1 MRRKSVEIS
10 KLLLKGIFASV
21 AGAVSVSVLNA
32 SSTLDMSS
40 NALSSGVLDSSQ
52 NLLLDS
58 SGTDMTSFINFGID
72 PNSGTNSTIQNDAP
86 NDTTTSQSAESSALD
101 SATTSQ
107 NHSQNPNTQANSNQ
121 LNSTQATTAITS
133 QPTTTQSATSM
144 DSSSSSA
151 GSAAQSVA
159 PFSAQPTQATISARA
174 MQSERFLSTNGGFNP
189 DNKSISTLN
198 SFGVSEEFLASLKTN
213 TILHSQNDDKRWARF
228 VQQFDSSYE
237 FIPIIRSMIAQGG
250 IPQEFLFLAMAES
263 GFSSK
268 AYSRKKAS
276 GIWQFMSFTARDMG
290 LIINDY
296 VDERRDPIKSTKA
309 AIRYLQYL
317 YQATGEWY
325 LAAMAYNCG
334 LGRLNRAIAKAGTKD
349 LNVLLD
355 EKAKYL
361 PAETRNYIRTIL
373 SMSLAFGN
381 LQKMRDADREYL
393 LNRGAMDTLA
403 EVQVKGG
410 TMLESIAAG
419 AGMDIDDIKKY
430 NRHITYHFLPPNQQE
445 YSVYIPY
452 DRLAYFKQNFDQD
465 NAKIAEFM
473 FHRVKKGEN
482 LASIAKRYGI
492 TVATLKSTNNLSEKP
507 RIVANQKL
515 LVPLASSGKIA
526 QK

>member
-1 MRRKSVEIS
+1 MEIS
-10 KLLLKGIFASV
+10 KLLLKGVFASV
-21 AGAVSVSVLNA
+21 AGIASVGVLNA
-32 SSTLDMSS
+32 SSTLDSS
-40 NALSSGVLDSSQ
+40 ALSSGVLDSSQ

-58 SGTDMTSFINFGID
+58 GGADMTSFINFGID
-72 PNSGTNSTIQNDAP
+72 PNSSANSTIQDDAT
-86 NDTTTSQSAESSALD
+86 NEATTNQNIESNALD
-101 SATTSQ
+101 SVSQ
-107 NHSQNPNTQANSNQ
+107 NPSQNPNQNPNTQANLNQ
-121 LNSTQATTAITS
+121 PNPT
-133 QPTTTQSATSM
+133 QPTTSM
-144 DSSSSSA
+144 DSSSSLVSE
-151 GSAAQSVA
+151 GIQSVA
-159 PFSAQPTQATISARA
+159 SLSTQPTQAPISAQA

-213 TILHSQNDDKRWARF
+213 TILHSQSNDKRWARF

-419 AGMDIDDIKKY
+419 AGMDIEDIKKY

>member
-1 MRRKSVEIS
+1 MEIS

-21 AGAVSVSVLNA
+21 VGATSVGVLSA

-58 SGTDMTSFINFGID
+58 GGADMTSFINFGID

-86 NDTTTSQSAESSALD
+86 SDATTSQSLESSALD

-107 NHSQNPNTQANSNQ
+107 NPNQNPNTQASSNQ
-121 LNSTQATTAITS
+121 PNSTQATTAITS
-133 QPTTTQSATSM
+133 QPTTSM
-144 DSSSSSA
+144 ESVSNSSNSMNENT
-151 GSAAQSVA
+151 QSVA
-159 PFSAQPTQATISARA
+159 TFSTQSTQAPISTRA

-213 TILHSQNDDKRWARF
+213 TILHSQSDDKRWARF

-381 LQKMRDADREYL
+381 LQKMRDSDREYL

-403 EVQVKGG
+403 EVQIKGG

-419 AGMDIDDIKKY
+419 AGMDMEDIKKY
-430 NRHITYHFLPPNQQE
+430 NRHIIYHFLPPNQQE

-515 LVPLASSGKIA
+515 LVPLASSNKIA

>member
-1 MRRKSVEIS
+1 MEIS
-10 KLLLKGIFASV
+10 KLLLKGILASV
-21 AGAVSVSVLNA
+21 AGVTSVSVLSA

-58 SGTDMTSFINFGID
+58 SSADMTSFINFGID
-72 PNSGTNSTIQNDAP
+72 PNSGTNSTIQNDTP
-86 NDTTTSQSAESSALD
+86 NDTTTSQSAESNALD

-107 NHSQNPNTQANSNQ
+107 NPNQNPNTQANSNQ
-121 LNSTQATTAITS
+121 PNSTQATTAITS

-144 DSSSSSA
+144 DSSSSPA
-151 GSAAQSVA
+151 GSSTQSTA
-159 PFSAQPTQATISARA
+159 TFSMQPTQAPISARA

-213 TILHSQNDDKRWARF
+213 TILHSQSDDKRWARF

-355 EKAKYL
+355 ERAKYL

-381 LQKMRDADREYL
+381 LQKMRDTDREYL

-430 NRHITYHFLPPNQQE
+430 NRHIIYHFLPPNQQE

>member
-1 MRRKSVEIS
+1 MSLSAIN
-10 KLLLKGIFASV
+10 A
-21 AGAVSVSVLNA
+21 LNA
-32 SSTLDMSS
+32 SNAVDVFSS
-40 NALSSGVLDSSQ
+40 NALRSGVLDSSQ

-58 SGTDMTSFINFGID
+58 SDSSEQPSYINFGID
-72 PNSGTNSTIQNDAP
+72 PNNNGENPAIESLQNNLSNSLDTAINSQNLQNQDSQQNFQNVESTSLDSTTNAQNSAQSTITTIENQNP
-86 NDTTTSQSAESSALD
+86 LTTTNATNPQNTLPFIQS
-101 SATTSQ
+101 T
-107 NHSQNPNTQANSNQ
+107 PNT
-121 LNSTQATTAITS
+121 T
-133 QPTTTQSATSM
+133 P
-144 DSSSSSA
+144 
-151 GSAAQSVA
+151 
-159 PFSAQPTQATISARA
+159 
-174 MQSERFLSTNGGFNP
+174 SERFLSTTNGGFSP

-213 TILHSQNDDKRWARF
+213 TILHSQSDDKRWARF

-237 FIPIIRSMIAQGG
+237 FIPIIRSMIAKGG

-334 LGRLNRAIAKAGTKD
+334 LGRLNKAIAKAGTKD

-381 LQKMRDADREYL
+381 LQKMRDSDREYL

-419 AGMDIDDIKKY
+419 AGMDIEDIKKY
-430 NRHITYHFLPPNQQE
+430 NRHIIYHFLPPNQQE
-445 YSVYIPY
+445 YSIYLPY
-452 DRLAYFKQNFDQD
+452 DKLAFFKQNFDQD
-465 NAKIAEFM
+465 NAKIAQFM

-507 RIVANQKL
+507 RITANQRL
-515 LVPLASSGKIA
+515 LVPLASSDKIA

>member
-1 MRRKSVEIS
+1 MKIS
-10 KLLLKGIFASV
+10 NFLLKGIF
-21 AGAVSVSVLNA
+21 VSVGALSLSAINALNA
-32 SSTLDMSS
+32 SNAVDVFSS
-40 NALSSGVLDSSQ
+40 NALRSGVLDSSQ

-58 SGTDMTSFINFGID
+58 NDSGEQPSYINFGID
-72 PNSGTNSTIQNDAP
+72 PNSNNGENPAIDSLQNNLSNNLDTAINNQNLKNQDSQQNLQNIESTSLDSTTNTQNSAQSNIAP
-86 NDTTTSQSAESSALD
+86 TENQNPLTTTN
-101 SATTSQ
+101 ATNPQ
-107 NHSQNPNTQANSNQ
+107 NTLPF
-121 LNSTQATTAITS
+121 I
-133 QPTTTQSATSM
+133 QPTTNTT
-144 DSSSSSA
+144 
-151 GSAAQSVA
+151 
-159 PFSAQPTQATISARA
+159 P
-174 MQSERFLSTNGGFNP
+174 SERFLSTTNGGFSP

-213 TILHSQNDDKRWARF
+213 TILHSQSDDKRWARF

-237 FIPIIRSMIAQGG
+237 FIPIIRSMIAKGG

-334 LGRLNRAIAKAGTKD
+334 LGRLNKAIAKAGTKD

-381 LQKMRDADREYL
+381 LQKMRDSDREYL

-419 AGMDIDDIKKY
+419 AGMDIEDIKKY
-430 NRHITYHFLPPNQQE
+430 NRHIIYHFLPPNQQE
-445 YSVYIPY
+445 YSIYLPY
-452 DRLAYFKQNFDQD
+452 DKLAFFKQNFDQD
-465 NAKIAEFM
+465 NAKIAQFM

-507 RIVANQKL
+507 RITANQRL
-515 LVPLASSGKIA
+515 LVPLASSDKIA

>member
-1 MRRKSVEIS
+1 MEIS

-21 AGAVSVSVLNA
+21 AGVTSVSVLNA

-40 NALSSGVLDSSQ
+40 SALNSGVLDSSQ

-58 SGTDMTSFINFGID
+58 SGADMTSFINFGID
-72 PNSGTNSTIQNDAP
+72 PNSGTNSMNTIQDDTPNDA
-86 NDTTTSQSAESSALD
+86 TTNQSTESSTLD
-101 SATTSQ
+101 SAPTL
-107 NHSQNPNTQANSNQ
+107 QNPNQNPSTQANLNQ
-121 LNSTQATTAITS
+121 PNSTQPIIS
-133 QPTTTQSATSM
+133 QPATSM
-144 DSSSSSA
+144 DSSSST
-151 GSAAQSVA
+151 QSTA
-159 PFSAQPTQATISARA
+159 TFSTQPTQAPISTQTI
-174 MQSERFLSTNGGFNP
+174 QSERFLSTNGGFNP

-213 TILHSQNDDKRWARF
+213 TILHSQSDDKRWARF

-263 GFSSK
+263 GFSSR

-419 AGMDIDDIKKY
+419 AGMDMEDIKKY
-430 NRHITYHFLPPNQQE
+430 NRHIIYHFLPPNQQE

>member
-1 MRRKSVEIS
+1 MEIS
-10 KLLLKGIFASV
+10 KLLLKWIFASV

-32 SSTLDMSS
+32 SSTLDMSAS
-40 NALSSGVLDSSQ
+40 ALSSGVLDSSQ

-58 SGTDMTSFINFGID
+58 SGADMTSFINFGID
-72 PNSGTNSTIQNDAP
+72 PNSGANSTIQNDTL
-86 NDTTTSQSAESSALD
+86 NDTTTSQSVESSALD

-107 NHSQNPNTQANSNQ
+107 NPNQNPNTQANSNQ
-121 LNSTQATTAITS
+121 PSSTQATTAITS
-133 QPTTTQSATSM
+133 QTTTTQSATSM

-151 GSAAQSVA
+151 GSSTQSTTT
-159 PFSAQPTQATISARA
+159 FSMQPAQATISTRA

-198 SFGVSEEFLASLKTN
+198 SFGVSEEFLANLKTN
-213 TILHSQNDDKRWARF
+213 TILHSQSDDKRWARF

>member
-1 MRRKSVEIS
+1 MSLSAIN
-10 KLLLKGIFASV
+10 A
-21 AGAVSVSVLNA
+21 LNA
-32 SSTLDMSS
+32 NNAVDVFSS
-40 NALSSGVLDSSQ
+40 NALRSGVLDSSQ

-58 SGTDMTSFINFGID
+58 NDSIEQPSYINFGID
-72 PNSGTNSTIQNDAP
+72 PNNNGENPAIDSLQNNLSNNLDTAINNQNLQNQDSQQNLQNIESTSLDSTTNTQNSAQSTIAPTENQNP
-86 NDTTTSQSAESSALD
+86 LTTTN
-101 SATTSQ
+101 AT
-107 NHSQNPNTQANSNQ
+107 NTQNT
-121 LNSTQATTAITS
+121 LPFI
-133 QPTTTQSATSM
+133 QPTPNAT
-144 DSSSSSA
+144 
-151 GSAAQSVA
+151 
-159 PFSAQPTQATISARA
+159 P
-174 MQSERFLSTNGGFNP
+174 SERFLSTTNGGFSP

-213 TILHSQNDDKRWARF
+213 TILHSQSDDKRWARF

-237 FIPIIRSMIAQGG
+237 FIPIIRSMIAKGG

-334 LGRLNRAIAKAGTKD
+334 LGRLNKAIAKAGTKD

-381 LQKMRDADREYL
+381 LQKMRDSDREYL

-419 AGMDIDDIKKY
+419 AGMDIEDIKKY
-430 NRHITYHFLPPNQQE
+430 NRHIIYHFLPPNQQE
-445 YSVYIPY
+445 YSIYLPY
-452 DRLAYFKQNFDQD
+452 DKLAFFKQNFDQD
-465 NAKIAEFM
+465 NAKIAQFM

-507 RIVANQKL
+507 RITANQRL
-515 LVPLASSGKIA
+515 LVPLASSDKIA

>member
-1 MRRKSVEIS
+1 MKIS
-10 KLLLKGIFASV
+10 NFLLKGIF
-21 AGAVSVSVLNA
+21 VSVGALSAINALNA
-32 SSTLDMSS
+32 SNAVDVFSS
-40 NALSSGVLDSSQ
+40 NALRSGVLDSSQ

-58 SGTDMTSFINFGID
+58 NDSSEQSSYINFGID
-72 PNSGTNSTIQNDAP
+72 PNSNNAENPAIDSLPNNLSNSIDTAINSQNLQNQDSQQNFQQDLQQNSQKAQSTSLDSTTP
-86 NDTTTSQSAESSALD
+86 PQNSAQSTLTTLENQNPLTTTEFSN
-101 SATTSQ
+101 T
-107 NHSQNPNTQANSNQ
+107 QNPQPFIQ
-121 LNSTQATTAITS
+121 STPSTT
-133 QPTTTQSATSM
+133 P
-144 DSSSSSA
+144 
-151 GSAAQSVA
+151 
-159 PFSAQPTQATISARA
+159 
-174 MQSERFLSTNGGFNP
+174 SERFLSTTNGGFSP

-213 TILHSQNDDKRWARF
+213 TILHSQSDDKRWARF

-237 FIPIIRSMIAQGG
+237 FIPIIRSMIAKGG

-334 LGRLNRAIAKAGTKD
+334 LGRLNKAIAKAGTKD

-381 LQKMRDADREYL
+381 LQKMRDSDREYL

-419 AGMDIDDIKKY
+419 AGMDIEDIKKY
-430 NRHITYHFLPPNQQE
+430 NRHIIYHFLPPNQQE
-445 YSVYIPY
+445 YSIYLPY
-452 DRLAYFKQNFDQD
+452 DKLAFFKQNFDQD
-465 NAKIAEFM
+465 NAKIAQFM

-492 TVATLKSTNNLSEKP
+492 TVATLKSTNNLSDKP
-507 RIVANQKL
+507 RITANQRL
-515 LVPLASSGKIA
+515 LVPLASSDKIA

>member
-1 MRRKSVEIS
+1 MNLS
-10 KLLLKGIFASV
+10 KFLLKGFFV
-21 AGAVSVSVLNA
+21 ATSALSISAINALNA
-32 SSTLDMSS
+32 SNAIDMFSS
-40 NALSSGVLDSSQ
+40 NALSGVLNSSEA
-52 NLLLDS
+52 S
-58 SGTDMTSFINFGID
+58 IEPSFINFGID
-72 PNSGTNSTIQNDAP
+72 PSSETNAFPNNEDNALDNTQHTQDYASKESIDTNPTLDTQANLQLNSMPHNTLQSNLPTNNTNTFSTTNTTNSTNLANILHTN
-86 NDTTTSQSAESSALD
+86 SQRE
-101 SATTSQ
+101 Q
-107 NHSQNPNTQANSNQ
+107 F
-121 LNSTQATTAITS
+121 I
-133 QPTTTQSATSM
+133 
-144 DSSSSSA
+144 
-151 GSAAQSVA
+151 GK
-159 PFSAQPTQATISARA
+159 
-174 MQSERFLSTNGGFNP
+174 NGGFNP

-213 TILHSQNDDKRWARF
+213 TILHSQSDDKRWARF

-381 LQKMRDADREYL
+381 LQKMRDSDREYL
-393 LNRGAMDTLA
+393 LNRGAMDTLV
-403 EVQVKGG
+403 EVQVRGG

-419 AGMDIDDIKKY
+419 AGMDIEDIKKY
-430 NRHITYHFLPPNQQE
+430 NRHIIYHFLPPTQQE

-465 NAKIAEFM
+465 NVKIAEFM

-492 TVATLKSTNNLSEKP
+492 TLATLKSTNNLSEKP
-507 RIVANQKL
+507 RIVTNQKL
-515 LVPLASSGKIA
+515 LIPLASNSKVA

>member
-1 MRRKSVEIS
+1 MKIS
-10 KLLLKGIFASV
+10 NFLLKGIF
-21 AGAVSVSVLNA
+21 VSVGALSAINALNA
-32 SSTLDMSS
+32 SNAVDVFSS
-40 NALSSGVLDSSQ
+40 HALRSGVLDSSQ

-58 SGTDMTSFINFGID
+58 NDSSEQSSYINFGID
-72 PNSGTNSTIQNDAP
+72 PNSSNAENPAIDSLSNSLETAINSQNLQNQD
-86 NDTTTSQSAESSALD
+86 SQKVESASLD
-101 SATTSQ
+101 STTPPQ
-107 NHSQNPNTQANSNQ
+107 NSAQSTLTTLENQNPLTAIEFSNTQNTQ
-121 LNSTQATTAITS
+121 PFIQSTPSTT
-133 QPTTTQSATSM
+133 P
-144 DSSSSSA
+144 
-151 GSAAQSVA
+151 
-159 PFSAQPTQATISARA
+159 
-174 MQSERFLSTNGGFNP
+174 SERFLSTTNGGFSP

-213 TILHSQNDDKRWARF
+213 TILHSQSDDKRWARF

-237 FIPIIRSMIAQGG
+237 FIPIIRSMIAKGG

-334 LGRLNRAIAKAGTKD
+334 LGRLNKAIAKAGTKD

-381 LQKMRDADREYL
+381 LQKMRDSDREYL

-419 AGMDIDDIKKY
+419 AGMDIEDIKKY
-430 NRHITYHFLPPNQQE
+430 NRHIIYHFLPPNQQE
-445 YSVYIPY
+445 YSIYLPY
-452 DRLAYFKQNFDQD
+452 DKLAFFKQNFDQD
-465 NAKIAEFM
+465 NAKIAQFM

-492 TVATLKSTNNLSEKP
+492 TVATLKSTNNLSDKP
-507 RIVANQKL
+507 RITANQRL
-515 LVPLASSGKIA
+515 LVPLASSDKIA

>member
-1 MRRKSVEIS
+1 MKIS
-10 KLLLKGIFASV
+10 NFLLKGIF
-21 AGAVSVSVLNA
+21 VSVGALSLSAINALNA
-32 SSTLDMSS
+32 SNAVDVFSS
-40 NALSSGVLDSSQ
+40 NALRSGVLDSSQ

-58 SGTDMTSFINFGID
+58 SDSSEQPSYINFGID
-72 PNSGTNSTIQNDAP
+72 PNNNGENPAIESLQNNLSNSLDTAINSQNLQNQDSQQNFQNVESTSLDSTTNAQNSAQSTITTIENQNP
-86 NDTTTSQSAESSALD
+86 LTTTNATNPQNTLPFIQS
-101 SATTSQ
+101 T
-107 NHSQNPNTQANSNQ
+107 PNT
-121 LNSTQATTAITS
+121 T
-133 QPTTTQSATSM
+133 P
-144 DSSSSSA
+144 
-151 GSAAQSVA
+151 
-159 PFSAQPTQATISARA
+159 
-174 MQSERFLSTNGGFNP
+174 SERFLSTTNGGFSP

-213 TILHSQNDDKRWARF
+213 TILHSQSDDKRWARF

-237 FIPIIRSMIAQGG
+237 FIPIIRSMIAKGG

-334 LGRLNRAIAKAGTKD
+334 LGRLNKAIAKAGTKD

-381 LQKMRDADREYL
+381 LQKMRDSDREYL

-419 AGMDIDDIKKY
+419 AGMDIEDIKKY
-430 NRHITYHFLPPNQQE
+430 NRHIIYHFLPPNQQE
-445 YSVYIPY
+445 YSIYLPY
-452 DRLAYFKQNFDQD
+452 DKLAFFKQNFDQD
-465 NAKIAEFM
+465 NAKIAQFM

-507 RIVANQKL
+507 RITANQRL
-515 LVPLASSGKIA
+515 LVPLASSDKIA

>member
-1 MRRKSVEIS
+1 MEIS

-21 AGAVSVSVLNA
+21 AGVTSMSVLNA

-58 SGTDMTSFINFGID
+58 SGADMTSFINFGID

-86 NDTTTSQSAESSALD
+86 NDTTTSQSVESNALD
-101 SATTSQ
+101 SATT
-107 NHSQNPNTQANSNQ
+107 SQNPNTQANSN
-121 LNSTQATTAITS
+121 

-151 GSAAQSVA
+151 GSSTQSTA
-159 PFSAQPTQATISARA
+159 TFSMQPTQAPISARA

-213 TILHSQNDDKRWARF
+213 TILHSQSDDKRWARF

-355 EKAKYL
+355 ERAKYL

-419 AGMDIDDIKKY
+419 AGMEMEDIKKY
-430 NRHITYHFLPPNQQE
+430 NRHIIYHFLPPNQQE

>member
-1 MRRKSVEIS
+1 MKIS
-10 KLLLKGIFASV
+10 NFLLKGIF
-21 AGAVSVSVLNA
+21 VSVGALSLSAINALNA
-32 SSTLDMSS
+32 SNAVDVFSS
-40 NALSSGVLDSSQ
+40 NALRSGVLDSSQ

-58 SGTDMTSFINFGID
+58 SDSSEQPSYINFGID
-72 PNSGTNSTIQNDAP
+72 PNNNGENPAIESLQNNLSNSLDTAINSQNLQNQDSQQNLQNVESTSLDSTTNAQNSAQSTITTLENQNP
-86 NDTTTSQSAESSALD
+86 LTTTNATNPQNTLPFIQS
-101 SATTSQ
+101 TT
-107 NHSQNPNTQANSNQ
+107 NT
-121 LNSTQATTAITS
+121 T
-133 QPTTTQSATSM
+133 P
-144 DSSSSSA
+144 
-151 GSAAQSVA
+151 
-159 PFSAQPTQATISARA
+159 
-174 MQSERFLSTNGGFNP
+174 SERFLSTTNGGFSP

-213 TILHSQNDDKRWARF
+213 TILHSQSDDKRWARF

-237 FIPIIRSMIAQGG
+237 FIPIIRSMIAKGG

-334 LGRLNRAIAKAGTKD
+334 LGRLNKAIAKAGTKD

-381 LQKMRDADREYL
+381 LQKMRDSDREYL

-410 TMLESIAAG
+410 TMLESIAVG
-419 AGMDIDDIKKY
+419 AGMDIEDIKKY
-430 NRHITYHFLPPNQQE
+430 NRHIIYHFLPPNQQE
-445 YSVYIPY
+445 YSIYLPY
-452 DRLAYFKQNFDQD
+452 DKLAFFKQNFDQD
-465 NAKIAEFM
+465 NAKIAQFM

-507 RIVANQKL
+507 RITANQRL
-515 LVPLASSGKIA
+515 LVPLASSDKIA